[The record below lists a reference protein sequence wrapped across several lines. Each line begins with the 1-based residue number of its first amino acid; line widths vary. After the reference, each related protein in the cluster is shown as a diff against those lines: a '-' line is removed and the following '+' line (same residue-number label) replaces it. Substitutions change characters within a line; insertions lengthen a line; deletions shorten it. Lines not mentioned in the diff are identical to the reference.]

1 MSTGARV
8 LLYSHDTYG
17 LGHLRRNLAIAGALL
32 SGLSGLSGCQV
43 LLATGSTVAD
53 RFRRPSGLQVVKLPP
68 VIKTGV
74 ESYDSREPGI
84 PLSLV
89 RRARSAVLVDVV
101 RRWRPDLILV
111 DHSPQGMKGELLP
124 VFEAVAELPRAPR
137 LILGLRDILDDPDHV
152 RSLWGA
158 EGVYETL
165 RSVYDRILV
174 YGQKDIFDVAEAYG
188 LGEAERAKLS
198 YCGYVATPSRPT
210 ALLPEA
216 LPQRPFVLGTVGR
229 GGDGVEVLVAALR
242 AASALGLGA
251 LLATGPLMS
260 TADRATLE
268 IALARNPGA
277 KAVDM
282 VDDIAQVASGAA
294 FVVTRGGYNTLSE
307 LAAARVPTVVVP
319 RAWPRMEQLLR
330 ATAFFTRGLVEMV
343 DPVENSDPDDLHRA
357 LIQAVGRLGAGVER
371 PSFNL
376 TGLHALTLEVRE
388 MLGAGS
394 RSRWSG
400 VERPAA
406 TIATGRP

>member
-1 MSTGARV
+1 MSAGARV

-32 SGLSGLSGCQV
+32 SGLPGCQV

-53 RFRRPSGLQVVKLPP
+53 RFRRPTGLQVVKLPP

-124 VFEAVAELPRAPR
+124 VFEAVAELPRRPR
-137 LILGLRDILDDPDHV
+137 LVLGLRDILDDPGHV
-152 RSLWGA
+152 RSLWEA
-158 EGVYETL
+158 EGVYKTL
-165 RSVYDRILV
+165 SAAYDRILV
-174 YGQKDIFDVAEAYG
+174 YGQKEIFDVAEAYG
-188 LGEAERAKLS
+188 LGEEEKAKLS
-198 YCGYVATPSRPT
+198 YCGYVATPSRPA
-210 ALLPEA
+210 ALPPEA
-216 LPQRPFVLGTVGR
+216 VPEQPFVLGTVVG
-229 GGDGVEVLVAALR
+229 GGDGVEVLVATLR
-242 AASALGLGA
+242 AASTLGIGA

-277 KAVDM
+277 KVVDM
-282 VDDIAQVASGAA
+282 VDDVAHVASGAA

-307 LAAARVPTVVVP
+307 LAAAQVPTVVIP

-330 ATAFFTRGLVEMV
+330 AAAFSTRGLVEMV
-343 DPVENSDPDDLHRA
+343 DPIENADPDDLHRA

-376 TGLHALTLEVRE
+376 TGLHAVTLEVRD
-388 MLGAGS
+388 MVGAGS
-394 RSRWSG
+394 RSRWGG
-400 VERPAA
+400 VGSPAA
-406 TIATGRP
+406 EIVTGRP

>member
-1 MSTGARV
+1 MSAGARI

-17 LGHLRRNLAIAGALL
+17 LGHLRRNLAIAGAFL
-32 SGLSGLSGCQV
+32 SGLPGCQV

-53 RFRRPSGLQVVKLPP
+53 RFRRPAGLQVVKLPP

-124 VFEAVAELPRAPR
+124 VFEAVAELPRRPR
-137 LILGLRDILDDPDHV
+137 LVLGLRDILDDPDHV
-152 RSLWGA
+152 RSLWEA

-165 RSVYDRILV
+165 GTTYDRILV
-174 YGQKDIFDVAEAYG
+174 YGQQEIFDVAEAYG
-188 LGEAERAKLS
+188 LGEGDRAKLS
-198 YCGYVATPSRPT
+198 YCGYVATPSRPS
-210 ALLPEA
+210 ALSPEA
-216 LPQRPFVLGTVGR
+216 LPENPFVLGTVGG
-229 GGDGVEVLVAALR
+229 GGDGVEVLVATLR
-242 AASALGLGA
+242 AASTLGIGA

-268 IALARNPGA
+268 LALARNPGA
-277 KAVDM
+277 KVVDL
-282 VDDIAQVASGAA
+282 VDDIAHVASGAT

-307 LAAARVPTVVVP
+307 LAAARVPTVVIP

-330 ATAFFTRGLVEMV
+330 AAAFSARGLVETV
-343 DPVENSDPDDLHRA
+343 DPIENANPDDLHRA
-357 LIQAVGRLGAGVER
+357 LIQAVGRLGSGVER
-371 PSFNL
+371 PAFNL
-376 TGLHALTLEVRE
+376 TGLHAVTLEVRD

-394 RSRWSG
+394 RSRWG
-400 VERPAA
+400 AGRPPAE
-406 TIATGRP
+406 IATGRP